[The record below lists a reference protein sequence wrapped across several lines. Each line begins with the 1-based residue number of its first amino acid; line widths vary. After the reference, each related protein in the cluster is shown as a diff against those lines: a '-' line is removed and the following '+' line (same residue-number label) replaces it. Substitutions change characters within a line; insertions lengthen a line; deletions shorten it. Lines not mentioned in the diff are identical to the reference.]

1 MIKSSTAVKAR
12 IKNKAGGDSDK
23 SQIILV
29 NKRVVDSGKSRN
41 SLLDICKKQ
50 GKFLC
55 CKRCN
60 RCVSI
65 I

>member
-1 MIKSSTAVKAR
+1 MTE
-12 IKNKAGGDSDK
+12 
-23 SQIILV
+23 ILV

-50 GKFLC
+50 GNFLC
-55 CKRCN
+55 CERCN